1 MFKDTKLG
9 TKVALL
15 LLEDKVGGGGWW
27 QKLGLVRVVVSGS
40 GKALRGLWLL
50 NYISE
55 AIGSHCRCEQGG
67 MSDLGFRKIT
77 LISSVDSMEVV
88 MAGSREALSA
98 YCVLGDI
105 LNAYRC

>member
-1 MFKDTKLG
+1 MEHLDRIKVMRYDKDRSNQRSFSGLTKK
-9 TKVALL
+9 KVF
-15 LLEDKVGGGGWW
+15 
-27 QKLGLVRVVVSGS
+27 
-40 GKALRGLWLL
+40 
-50 NYISE
+50 YPE

-105 LNAYRC
+105 LNAYRF